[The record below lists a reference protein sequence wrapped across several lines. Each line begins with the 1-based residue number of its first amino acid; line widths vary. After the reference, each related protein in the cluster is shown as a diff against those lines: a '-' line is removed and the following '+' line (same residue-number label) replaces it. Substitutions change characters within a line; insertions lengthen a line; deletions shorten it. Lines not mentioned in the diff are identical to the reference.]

1 MELKGGYVMGFLK
14 FLYQQ
19 THIDIK
25 SMLVALMHIAMRILY
40 SLPVLMLYLCMM
52 WLISILA
59 KACDGA
65 IYILLFFV
73 WLVVV
78 IFGFLGCIF
87 AIGWINVNY
96 NLYLKRL
103 KS

>member
-25 SMLVALMHIAMRILY
+25 SMLVALMHIVMRILY

-65 IYILLFFV
+65 IFLLLVLV
-73 WLVVV
+73 WLVVSA
-78 IFGFLGCIF
+78 FGLIGCI
-87 AIGWINVNY
+87 IVVEWINVNY